1 MLDTQGNMMIF
12 LRWMLV
18 VVQGLNFIVFEY
30 IGRHWDKKHI
40 SMYLLTSFKKN
51 LKPKHVIWNIY

>member
-1 MLDTQGNMMIF
+1 MLHTQRNMMIF

-30 IGRHWDKKHI
+30 IGRHCNNGLIFD
-40 SMYLLTSFKKN
+40 
-51 LKPKHVIWNIY
+51 